1 MTGGWLPG
9 VHFSVDGTLIRAWAG
24 HKRFKPKDGDDEGRS
39 DFRGQSRSNHTHV
52 PTSDS
57 DARLYRKGST
67 ASELRTGAF
76 GFVLSTAAPVMSIS
90 KVSVA
95 RLPVRVLVS
104 SSIWMKFTRSGIA
117 VSPFAC
123 VVDGHDRGPA
133 GPRPAPAPKPMR

>member
-1 MTGGWLPG
+1 MPG
-9 VHFSVDGTLIRAWAG
+9 EHFSVDGTLIQAWAG
-24 HKRFKPKDGDDEGRS
+24 HKRFKRKDGDDEDRS

-52 PTSDS
+52 HTSDP

-95 RLPVRVLVS
+95 RLPVSVLVS
-104 SSIWMKFTRSGIA
+104 SSIWMKFTRSDIA
-117 VSPFAC
+117 VSPLLALSMTRQRT
-123 VVDGHDRGPA
+123 GSGRSLHP
-133 GPRPAPAPKPMR
+133 